1 MNKQTKTLFSVI
13 IMLACVVFTHAEP
26 ITKRQASDI
35 ASKFVKNPKPW
46 NDIPQTRSSKA
57 TCQPAYY
64 AFTGSADHK
73 FVIISGEST
82 LNEVVAYGSGQLK
95 DSNNGS
101 SYFKQ
106 FLKDY
111 ERVVKAVRANPAK
124 AAKAAQTSS
133 LVKRKVEPLLTC
145 KWSQY
150 YPFNKYTPVISGK
163 TTPTGCVATA
173 TAQMMFYH
181 KWPKNRPAE
190 YIASTGDEARRS
202 ATYWWNDMKNTVA
215 ETTSER
221 SAQAVGVLMRDI
233 GKAVNMTYY
242 YQGSNSNL
250 QYACN
255 ALRHVFNYSVKFL
268 DKDFLPAN
276 QFHSKVMQELSEGY
290 PVLVVG
296 GNHAF
301 VFDGYDERGFIHI
314 NWGWAGENDGYF
326 DINTVYMNIKGFG
339 ITGTFWDDMQALLAH
354 PNNGKATPFEDI
366 PRGLDARATTAFT
379 INKTKGTRTET
390 FNAEINKLGSYSS
403 VKGELGVFTGK
414 VGLALYDSGNH
425 LVKVYP
431 TTDANYTWATIFTTF
446 NFEVNNFNFE
456 GVANGNYRLVPVY
469 SELLDAKTQ
478 KNGEWVCVNG
488 TNEMQVQLSDN
499 EVTIETNNPKDD
511 VVMEKAPTLLS
522 PFYEDSGNYAAFSLT
537 LYNSG
542 REEVRGDLVMTLK
555 NKETGEEFNGFLLTP
570 NVVAQRLG
578 STSFAIKMLSQYYNS
593 GRVGALRTGK
603 YDVTFSIKANRK
615 GVEKLIPITMKE
627 PFEVEVLPNNHE
639 GTIEFSYVDFLVN
652 GKEVNYSTFDL
663 NKTVEIGLQ
672 VQSRVRGY
680 GLRNGYHGNVYYRLL
695 DLTTGTWIDLGA
707 VHHVY
712 LPCEQPNNKAQTR
725 LTFSTSKLEANH
737 SYEVHIEID
746 RHGKRM
752 DVWNSSALRHV
763 FHTIN
768 KSTPTSIK
776 SYKNSKNTHQ
786 HIFNLK
792 GVRQTKAWDSL
803 PAGIYI
809 VDGKKILKK

>member
-1 MNKQTKTLFSVI
+1 MNRLTKTLFSVI
-13 IMLACVVFTHAEP
+13 AMLAYAVFANANP

-35 ASKFVKNPKPW
+35 ASKYIKNPKLL
-46 NDIPQTRSSKA
+46 NNTPQTRSSKS
-57 TCQPAYY
+57 THQPAYY
-64 AFTGSADHK
+64 IFTGSVDNK

-95 DSNNGS
+95 DSNNDT

-111 ERVVKAVRANPAK
+111 ERVVRAVRANP
-124 AAKAAQTSS
+124 AKAAQTSS

-150 YPFNKYTPVISGK
+150 YPFNKYTPVISGH

-181 KWPKNRPAE
+181 KWPKNRPTE
-190 YIASTGDEARRS
+190 YIASTGDEARQS
-202 ATYWWNDMKNTVA
+202 ATYWWDDMKNTVA
-215 ETTSER
+215 EASSER

-233 GKAVNMTYY
+233 GKAVRMRYY
-242 YQGSNSNL
+242 YKGSDSNL
-250 QYACN
+250 QYTCN
-255 ALRHVFNYSVKFL
+255 ALRHVFDYSVKFL

-290 PVLVVG
+290 PILVVG

-314 NWGWAGENDGYF
+314 NWGWEGENDGYF
-326 DINTVYMNIKGFG
+326 DINTVYMNIVGYG

-379 INKTKGTRTET
+379 IDKTKGTRTQS
-390 FNAEINKLGSYSS
+390 FNAEIKKLGSNSS

-414 VGLALYDSGNH
+414 VGLALYDSSNH

-431 TTDANYTWATIFTTF
+431 TTDANHTWATIFTTMT
-446 NFEVNNFNFE
+446 FEVNNFNFE
-456 GVANGNYRLVPVY
+456 GVPGGNYRLVPVY
-469 SELLDAKTQ
+469 SEVLDAKTQ
-478 KNGEWVCVNG
+478 KSGEWVCVNG

-499 EVTIETNNPKDD
+499 EVNIETNNPKDV

-522 PFYEDSGNYAAFSLT
+522 PFYEDSGNYAAFSIT
-537 LYNSG
+537 LYNPG

-578 STSFAIKMLSQYYNS
+578 STTFAIKMLSQYYNS
-593 GRVGALRTGK
+593 GRVGALKTGK
-603 YDVTFSIKANRK
+603 YDVAFSIKANRK
-615 GVEKLIPITMKE
+615 GAEMHIPITMKE
-627 PFEVEVLPNNHE
+627 PFEVDVLPNNHE
-639 GTIEFSYVDFLVN
+639 GTIEFSYVDFLVD
-652 GKEVNYSTFDL
+652 GKEANYATFDL
-663 NKTVEIGLQ
+663 NKIAEIGLQ
-672 VQSRVRGY
+672 VHSRVSGY
-680 GLRNGYHGNVYYRLL
+680 GLKNGYYGNIYYRLL
-695 DLTTGTWIDLGA
+695 DLTTNKWFDLGV
-707 VHHVY
+707 VHRVY
-712 LPCEQPNNKAQTR
+712 LPCEQPNDKAQTR
-725 LTFSTSKLEANH
+725 FTFPTSKLEANH

-746 RHGKRM
+746 RNGKRE
-752 DVWNSSALRHV
+752 DVWNPLALRHV
-763 FHTIN
+763 FHMIN
-768 KSTPTSIK
+768 ESTATSIK

-786 HIFNLK
+786 HIVNLQ
-792 GVRQTKAWDSL
+792 GVRQTKEWDSL
-803 PAGIYI
+803 PTGIYI

>member
-1 MNKQTKTLFSVI
+1 MNKQMKTLFSVI

-35 ASKFVKNPKPW
+35 ASKYVKNPKPW
-46 NDIPQTRSSKA
+46 NDSPQTRSSKA
-57 TCQPAYY
+57 TCPPAYY
-64 AFTGSADHK
+64 AFTSSADHK

-124 AAKAAQTSS
+124 AARTSS

-150 YPFNKYTPVISGK
+150 YPFNKYTPVISGQ

-181 KWPKNRPAE
+181 KWPKNRPKD

-202 ATYWWNDMKNTVA
+202 ATYWWDDMKNTVA
-215 ETTSER
+215 ETTSDR

-233 GKAVNMTYY
+233 GKAVNMRYY
-242 YQGSNSNL
+242 YKGSDSNL
-250 QYACN
+250 QYTCN

-290 PVLVVG
+290 PILVVG

-326 DINTVYMNIKGFG
+326 DINTVYMNIKGYG
-339 ITGTFWDDMQALLAH
+339 ISGTFWDDMQALLAH

-379 INKTKGTRTET
+379 IDKTRGTRTET

-403 VKGELGVFTGK
+403 VKGDLGVFTGK
-414 VGLALYDSGNH
+414 VGLALYDSNNH

-431 TTDANYTWATIFTTF
+431 TTDANHTWATIFTTM

-469 SELLDAKTQ
+469 SEVLDAKTQ
-478 KNGEWVCVNG
+478 KSGEWVCVNG

-511 VVMEKAPTLLS
+511 VVMEKVPTLLS

-542 REEVRGDLVMTLK
+542 REEVRGDLVMILK

-615 GVEKLIPITMKE
+615 RVEKLIPITMKE

-663 NKTVEIGLQ
+663 NKTAEIGLQ
-672 VQSRVRGY
+672 VQSSVRGY

-695 DLTTGTWIDLGA
+695 DLTTGTWIDLGV
-707 VHHVY
+707 VHQVY
-712 LPCEQPNNKAQTR
+712 LPCEQPNDKAQTR
-725 LTFSTSKLEANH
+725 LTFPTSKLEANH

-746 RHGKRM
+746 RNGKRV
-752 DVWNSSALRHV
+752 DVWNPLALRHV
-763 FHTIN
+763 FHMIN
-768 KSTPTSIK
+768 ESTSTDIK
-776 SYKNSKNTHQ
+776 TYEYRKKTHQ
-786 HIFNLK
+786 RIVNLE
-792 GVRQTKAWDSL
+792 GVRQTKTWDSL

>member
-13 IMLACVVFTHAEP
+13 TMLACVMFAHAEP

-35 ASKFVKNPKPW
+35 ASKYVKNPKLW

-57 TCQPAYY
+57 TCSPAYY
-64 AFTGSADHK
+64 VFTGSADHK

-95 DSNNGS
+95 DSDNGS
-101 SYFKQ
+101 SCFKQ

-111 ERVVKAVRANPAK
+111 ERVVRAVRANPAK
-124 AAKAAQTSS
+124 AARTSS

-145 KWSQY
+145 KWSQF
-150 YPFNKYTPVISGK
+150 YPFNKYTPVISRQ

-181 KWPKNRPAE
+181 KWPKKRPKD
-190 YIASTGDEARRS
+190 YISTTGDEAQRS

-233 GKAVNMTYY
+233 GKAVNMRYFHK
-242 YQGSNSNL
+242 GSDSNL

-255 ALRHVFNYSVKFL
+255 ALRHVFDYTVKFL

-276 QFHSKVMQELSEGY
+276 QFHSKVMQELSERY
-290 PVLVVG
+290 PILVVG

-326 DINTVYMNIKGFG
+326 DINTVYMNIKGYG
-339 ITGTFWDDMQALLAH
+339 ISGTFWDDMQALLAH

-379 INKTKGTRTET
+379 IDKTKGARTDA

-414 VGLALYDSGNH
+414 VGLALYDSGYH

-431 TTDANYTWATIFTTF
+431 TTDANYTWSSIFTTF
-446 NFEVNNFNFE
+446 NFEVKNFNFE

-469 SELLDAKTQ
+469 SEVLDAKTK
-478 KNGEWVCVNG
+478 KNGEWTRVNHV
-488 TNEMQVQLSDN
+488 NEMQVHLSN
-499 EVTIETNNPKDD
+499 EEVTIETNNPKDV
-511 VVMEKAPTLLS
+511 VVMEKAPSLLA
-522 PFYEDSGNYAAFSLT
+522 PFYENSGKFAAFSLT
-537 LYNSG
+537 LYNPG

-555 NKETGEEFNGFLLTP
+555 NKVTGEVFNGFLLTP

-578 STSFAIKMLSQYYNS
+578 STTFAIKMLAQYYNE
-593 GRVGALRTGK
+593 GRVGLLKTGK
-603 YDVTFSIKANRK
+603 YAVTFSIKANRK
-615 GVEKLIPITMKE
+615 GTEVLIPITMKE
-627 PFEVEVLPNNHE
+627 PFEVEVLTDNSE
-639 GTIEFSYVDFLVN
+639 GTIEFSYVDFLVD
-652 GKEVNYSTFDL
+652 GKEANYTTFDL
-663 NKTVEIGLQ
+663 NTTAEIGLQ
-672 VQSRVRGY
+672 VQSMVRGY

-695 DLTTGTWIDLGA
+695 DLTTGTWIDLGV
-707 VHHVY
+707 VHQVY
-712 LPCEQPNNKAQTR
+712 LPCEQPNDKSQTR
-725 LTFSTSKLEANH
+725 LTFPTSKLQANH
-737 SYEVHIEID
+737 SYEVHVEID
-746 RHGKRM
+746 RNGKRV
-752 DVWNSSALRHV
+752 DVWNPLALRHV
-763 FHTIN
+763 FHIIN
-768 KSTPTSIK
+768 ESTSTDIK
-776 SYKNSKNTHQ
+776 AYEHKKPNHQ
-786 HIFNLK
+786 HIVNLQ
-792 GVRQTKAWDSL
+792 GVRQTKEWDSL
-803 PAGIYI
+803 PPGIYI
-809 VDGKKILKK
+809 VDGKKMLKK

>member
-1 MNKQTKTLFSVI
+1 MNKQMKTLFSVI

-35 ASKFVKNPKPW
+35 ASKYVKNPKPW
-46 NDIPQTRSSKA
+46 NDSPQTRSSKA
-57 TCQPAYY
+57 TCPPAYY
-64 AFTGSADHK
+64 AFTSSADHK

-124 AAKAAQTSS
+124 AARTSS

-150 YPFNKYTPVISGK
+150 YPFNKYTPVISGQ

-181 KWPKNRPAE
+181 KWPKNRPKD

-202 ATYWWNDMKNTVA
+202 ATYWWDDMKNTVA
-215 ETTSER
+215 ETTSDR

-233 GKAVNMTYY
+233 GKAVNMRYY
-242 YQGSNSNL
+242 YKGSDSNL
-250 QYACN
+250 QYTCN

-290 PVLVVG
+290 PILVVG

-326 DINTVYMNIKGFG
+326 DINTVYMNIKGYG
-339 ITGTFWDDMQALLAH
+339 ISGTFWDDMQALLAH

-379 INKTKGTRTET
+379 IDKTRGTRTET

-403 VKGELGVFTGK
+403 VKGDLGVFTGK
-414 VGLALYDSGNH
+414 VGLALYDSNNH

-431 TTDANYTWATIFTTF
+431 TTDANHTWATIFTTM

-469 SELLDAKTQ
+469 SEVLDAKTQ
-478 KNGEWVCVNG
+478 KSGEWVCVNG

-511 VVMEKAPTLLS
+511 VVMEKVPTLLS

-542 REEVRGDLVMTLK
+542 REEVRGDLVMILK

-615 GVEKLIPITMKE
+615 RVEKLIPITMKE

-663 NKTVEIGLQ
+663 NKTAEIGLQ
-672 VQSRVRGY
+672 VQSSVRGY

-695 DLTTGTWIDLGA
+695 DLTTGTWIDLGV
-707 VHHVY
+707 VHQVY
-712 LPCEQPNNKAQTR
+712 LPCEQPNDKAQTR
-725 LTFSTSKLEANH
+725 LTFPTSKLEANH

-746 RHGKRM
+746 RNGKRV
-752 DVWNSSALRHV
+752 DVWNPLALRHV
-763 FHTIN
+763 FHMIN
-768 KSTPTSIK
+768 ESTSTDIK
-776 SYKNSKNTHQ
+776 TYEYRKKTHQ
-786 HIFNLK
+786 RIVNLE

-809 VDGKKILKK
+809 VDGLSLIHI

>member
-1 MNKQTKTLFSVI
+1 MNRQTKTLFSVI
-13 IMLACVVFTHAEP
+13 TMLACAMFANANPV
-26 ITKRQASDI
+26 TKQQASDI
-35 ASKFVKNPKPW
+35 ASKYIKNPKLLS
-46 NDIPQTRSSKA
+46 NTPQTRSSKS
-57 TCQPAYY
+57 TNQPAYY
-64 AFTGSADHK
+64 IFTGSADNK

-95 DSNNGS
+95 DSNNDTS
-101 SYFKQ
+101 CFKQ

-111 ERVVKAVRANPAK
+111 ERVVRAVRANP
-124 AAKAAQTSS
+124 AKAAQTSS

-150 YPFNKYTPVISGK
+150 YPFNKYTLVVDGQ

-181 KWPKNRPAE
+181 KWPKNRPTD
-190 YIASTGDEARRS
+190 YIASTGDEARQS
-202 ATYWWNDMKNTVA
+202 ATYWWDDMKNTVA
-215 ETTSER
+215 ETTSDR

-233 GKAVNMTYY
+233 GKAVNMRYY
-242 YQGSNSNL
+242 HKGSDSNL

-276 QFHSKVMQELSEGY
+276 QFHSTVMQELSEGY
-290 PVLVVG
+290 PILVVG

-326 DINTVYMNIKGFG
+326 DINTVYMNIVGFG
-339 ITGTFWDDMQALLAH
+339 ISGTFWDDMQALLAH
-354 PNNGKATPFEDI
+354 PNDGKATQFEDI

-390 FNAEINKLGSYSS
+390 FNAEIKKLGSYSA

-414 VGLALYDSGNH
+414 VGLALFDNSNH

-431 TTDANYTWATIFTTF
+431 TSDANHTWSSIFTTF

-469 SELLDAKTQ
+469 SEVLDAKTQ

-522 PFYEDSGNYAAFSLT
+522 PFYEDSGNYAAFSIT

-578 STSFAIKMLSQYYNS
+578 STTFAIKMLSQYYNS
-593 GRVGALRTGK
+593 GRVGALKTGK
-603 YDVTFSIKANRK
+603 YDVTFSIKANRN

-627 PFEVEVLPNNHE
+627 PFEVEVLPNNH
-639 GTIEFSYVDFLVN
+639 GGIIEFSYVDFLVD
-652 GKEVNYSTFDL
+652 GKEANYTTFDL
-663 NKTVEIGLQ
+663 NKTAEIGLQ
-672 VQSRVRGY
+672 VQSSVRGY

-695 DLTTGTWIDLGA
+695 DLTTNAWVDLGA
-707 VHHVY
+707 VHGVY

-752 DVWNSSALRHV
+752 DVWNPSALRHV

-768 KSTPTSIK
+768 ESVPTSIK
-776 SYKNSKNTHQ
+776 SYKNSKSTHQ
-786 HIFNLK
+786 HIVNLQ
-792 GVRQTKAWDSL
+792 GVRQTKEWDSL
-803 PAGIYI
+803 PPGIYI
-809 VDGKKILKK
+809 VDGKKMLKQ